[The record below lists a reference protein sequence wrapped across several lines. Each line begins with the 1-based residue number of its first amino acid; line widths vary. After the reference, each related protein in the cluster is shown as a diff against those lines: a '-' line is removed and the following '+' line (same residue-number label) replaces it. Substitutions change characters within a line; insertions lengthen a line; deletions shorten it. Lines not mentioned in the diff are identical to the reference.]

1 MVAIAQESP
10 IPEETREILI
20 RFARVFE
27 QTYIRFLDLQ
37 RAEFQA
43 LDAKRRASLDRIRGE
58 IASMRT
64 ADDLQTITPLIWREL
79 TTLGVP
85 FFRCGLFIMDDENE
99 TIHSFLTT
107 PTGEHLAE
115 LRLPYNH
122 GDTTTAIVDHWRCC
136 KVYFERWDREQFV
149 AWAMS
154 LIDHGLLEDRLQY
167 QGADEP
173 PACLSLHFIPFTQG
187 VLYIGGEDTLSED
200 TVDLVQSLAHA
211 FSVAY
216 ARYADFQKL
225 EAKNSELAQALDDL
239 QATQAQLIQAEKM
252 ASLGQLTAG
261 IAHEIKN
268 PLNFVNNFATLSV
281 ELASEL
287 EGALTKGED
296 VSAILED
303 LKMNAAQ
310 ITKHGQRADRI
321 VYGMMQHAN
330 GGTGNRQKIQVNTFV
345 EEYVN
350 LAFHGM
356 RARNAH
362 FNVTIEREYADDA
375 GQIEIMPQE
384 IGRVLINLFN
394 NAFDALQ
401 EKTTVDADFTPT
413 LHVRTSRS
421 ADHIVLQVSDNG
433 PGIASDILDRIF
445 EPFFTT
451 KPAGR
456 GTGLGLS
463 LSYDIIVHGH
473 GGHVDVTCN
482 DSGGVTFTV
491 QLPA

>member
-1 MVAIAQESP
+1 
-10 IPEETREILI
+10 
-20 RFARVFE
+20 
-27 QTYIRFLDLQ
+27 
-37 RAEFQA
+37 
-43 LDAKRRASLDRIRGE
+43 
-58 IASMRT
+58 
-64 ADDLQTITPLIWREL
+64 
-79 TTLGVP
+79 
-85 FFRCGLFIMDDENE
+85 
-99 TIHSFLTT
+99 
-107 PTGEHLAE
+107 
-115 LRLPYNH
+115 
-122 GDTTTAIVDHWRCC
+122 
-136 KVYFERWDREQFV
+136 
-149 AWAMS
+149 
-154 LIDHGLLEDRLQY
+154 
-167 QGADEP
+167 
-173 PACLSLHFIPFTQG
+173 
-187 VLYIGGEDTLSED
+187 
-200 TVDLVQSLAHA
+200 
-211 FSVAY
+211 
-216 ARYADFQKL
+216 
-225 EAKNSELAQALDDL
+225 
-239 QATQAQLIQAEKM
+239 
-252 ASLGQLTAG
+252 
-261 IAHEIKN
+261 
-268 PLNFVNNFATLSV
+268 
-281 ELASEL
+281 
-287 EGALTKGED
+287 
-296 VSAILED
+296 
-303 LKMNAAQ
+303 
-310 ITKHGQRADRI
+310 
-321 VYGMMQHAN
+321 MMQHAN

>member
-1 MVAIAQESP
+1 MKRTEPSTASPPERTDTEQLLAAAERKLQVEGALDRIRARTTAMHHSDELSEVAVVLFQQLRRLGITPDRTLIPIVDERTDTGVAWMTAQGGEQVTHGVEITFTGHPVLEEVYRQWKNNTPFIHQELSGDTLAGFISWIQKESNTPFTEIPERRIYGYASFSHGMVAIAQESP

-216 ARYADFQKL
+216 AR
-225 EAKNSELAQALDDL
+225 
-239 QATQAQLIQAEKM
+239 
-252 ASLGQLTAG
+252 
-261 IAHEIKN
+261 
-268 PLNFVNNFATLSV
+268 
-281 ELASEL
+281 
-287 EGALTKGED
+287 
-296 VSAILED
+296 
-303 LKMNAAQ
+303 
-310 ITKHGQRADRI
+310 
-321 VYGMMQHAN
+321 
-330 GGTGNRQKIQVNTFV
+330 
-345 EEYVN
+345 
-350 LAFHGM
+350 
-356 RARNAH
+356 
-362 FNVTIEREYADDA
+362 
-375 GQIEIMPQE
+375 
-384 IGRVLINLFN
+384 
-394 NAFDALQ
+394 
-401 EKTTVDADFTPT
+401 
-413 LHVRTSRS
+413 
-421 ADHIVLQVSDNG
+421 
-433 PGIASDILDRIF
+433 
-445 EPFFTT
+445 
-451 KPAGR
+451 
-456 GTGLGLS
+456 
-463 LSYDIIVHGH
+463 
-473 GGHVDVTCN
+473 
-482 DSGGVTFTV
+482 
-491 QLPA
+491 